1 MGVDTAI
8 KCVIL
13 GDHGTGKTSLFISY
27 TTKKFPSMDVPVL
40 LDPCD
45 VIIMAEGKKR
55 MLRLWDT
62 TDEQGYTRLRPLWYP
77 QTNVFLVCFSIASPD
92 SFELV
97 REKWLP
103 QVRYMCPGVPCLIVG
118 TKTDLRDDPST
129 KRKLAKMKMQP
140 VRYKDGYVECSAL
153 TQDGLNDLFDQVNSQ
168 SHQLDCLRSNNPY
181 LGHNCCSTASNASEE
196 ISV

>member
-1 MGVDTAI
+1 
-8 KCVIL
+8 
-13 GDHGTGKTSLFISY
+13 
-27 TTKKFPSMDVPVL
+27 
-40 LDPCD
+40 
-45 VIIMAEGKKR
+45 

-77 QTNVFLVCFSIASPD
+77 QTNVFLVCFSIASPG

-97 REKWLP
+97 GEKWLP

-140 VRYKDGYVECSAL
+140 VRYKDGVRMAKGLGLQYVECSAL
-153 TQDGLNDLFDQVNSQ
+153 TQDGLNDVFDQVNSQ
-168 SHQLDCLRSNNPY
+168 SHQLDCLHSNNPY